1 MLCILNQ
8 APVGKPPPPKLSSK
22 QKLKTWKFA
31 TKYVWKERFSDDKAE
46 LGRWTK
52 QELLELGPTFV
63 KLGQIASTRGD
74 LYPPEFTRELESLQ
88 DNVPPFDYNLV
99 KDSLNMD
106 IFKHFEETPFKS
118 ASIGQ
123 VHKAVLKNGKHVVVK
138 LKRPGI
144 YETME
149 SDTNTVR
156 KILKFF
162 QMIGVD
168 TGNSSDFVL
177 NDSIQYLL
185 GEADYRQEVDNAIK
199 FRKSLRNVDW
209 IKIPRVYKKY
219 CTDEMIVMEYV
230 PTDKITEIK
239 DRKINKKKVCEAL
252 VNSYVI
258 QTMESGLF
266 HADPHPGNLG
276 ISKDGKLVFYDFG
289 LLIKLSEELQL
300 GFSDLFI
307 CIINRDTKGIV
318 DILIRLG
325 VIVPTS
331 SDVSDIELFFENIL
345 GYLQTLDGGAIM
357 KDDLAVELAMEKPF
371 VVPTSFVYL
380 AKSFSLIE
388 GICLQ
393 LDPDFNYFTY
403 LEPVIQQQF
412 IDSID
417 INELIMKT
425 TEIPSKIGKISST
438 VLGLERSRAS
448 MRRSMVK
455 TRQEI
460 RIVQYTV
467 ICALL
472 AERFNDTPIAAMLVA
487 FAMWITFRKDRSI

>member
-1 MLCILNQ
+1 MLSVLSQHSVGVPPVKLAGNQ
-8 APVGKPPPPKLSSK
+8 RV
-22 QKLKTWKFA
+22 KTWKFA
-31 TKYVWKERFSDDKAE
+31 AKFLWKERFVEDKAE
-46 LGRWTK
+46 LGKWTK
-52 QELLELGPTFV
+52 GELLELGPTFV

-88 DNVPPFDYNLV
+88 DNVPAFDYNLV
-99 KDSLNMD
+99 KDKLDMD
-106 IFKHFEETPFKS
+106 IFKSFEETPFKS

-144 YETME
+144 YDTMK

-162 QMIGVD
+162 QSIGID

-177 NDSIQYLL
+177 NDSIEYLL
-185 GEADYRQEVDNAIK
+185 GEADYNQEVENAIM
-199 FRKSLRNVDW
+199 FRKALRDVDW

-230 PTDKITEIK
+230 PTEKITEIQNK
-239 DRKINKKKVCEAL
+239 KVNKKKVCEAL

-258 QTMESGLF
+258 QTMDVGLF

-276 ISKDGKLVFYDFG
+276 VSKNGKLVFYDFG
-289 LLIKLSEELQL
+289 LLIKLSEELQK
-300 GFSDLFI
+300 GFKDLFI

-318 DILIRLG
+318 NILIGLG

-331 SDVSDIELFFENIL
+331 SDVADIELFFENIL
-345 GYLQTLDGGAIM
+345 GYLETLDGGAILN
-357 KDDLAVELAMEKPF
+357 DDLATELAMEKPF

-393 LDPDFNYFTY
+393 LDPDFDYFTY
-403 LEPVIQQQF
+403 LEPMLQQQF
-412 IDSID
+412 LESID
-417 INELIMKT
+417 IGEILMT
-425 TEIPSKIGKISST
+425 TTTIPSTIGKINAS
-438 VLGLERSRAS
+438 VVGLEKSRAA
-448 MRRSMVK
+448 MKRSISK
-455 TRQEI
+455 TRQDI
-460 RIVQYTV
+460 QVVQYSV
-467 ICALL
+467 VCALL
-472 AERFNDTPIAAMLVA
+472 AQQLGDTPLAMIFVLCTLW
-487 FAMWITFRKDRSI
+487 FTFRKGR

>member
-1 MLCILNQ
+1 MLSIVNQ
-8 APVGKPPPPKLSSK
+8 HSVGVPPGKLAAN
-22 QKLKTWKFA
+22 QRVKTWKFA
-31 TKYVWKERFSDDKAE
+31 AKFLWKERFTEDKAE

-52 QELLELGPTFV
+52 GELLELGPTFV

-88 DNVPPFDYNLV
+88 DNVPSFDYNLV
-99 KDSLNMD
+99 KDKLDMN
-106 IFKHFEETPFKS
+106 IFKSFEETPFKS

-144 YETME
+144 YETMK

-162 QMIGVD
+162 QSIGVD

-177 NDSIQYLL
+177 NDSIEYLL
-185 GEADYRQEVDNAIK
+185 GEADYRQEVKNAIM
-199 FRKSLRNVDW
+199 FRRALKDVDW
-209 IKIPRVYKKY
+209 IKIPMVYKKY

-230 PTDKITEIK
+230 PTEKITEITN
-239 DRKINKKKVCEAL
+239 RKVNKKKVCEAL

-258 QTMESGLF
+258 QTMDVGLF

-276 ISKDGKLVFYDFG
+276 VSKNGKLVFYDFG
-289 LLIKLSEELQL
+289 LLIKLSEELQK
-300 GFSDLFI
+300 GFKDLFL

-318 DILIRLG
+318 NILIGLG

-331 SDVSDIELFFENIL
+331 SDVGDIELFFENIL
-345 GYLQTLDGGAIM
+345 GYLETLDGGAIM
-357 KDDLAVELAMEKPF
+357 NDDLAVELAMEKPF

-403 LEPVIQQQF
+403 LEPMIQQQF
-412 IDSID
+412 LESID
-417 INELIMKT
+417 LSEILMT
-425 TEIPSKIGKISST
+425 TTAIPSTIGKINAS
-438 VLGLERSRAS
+438 VLGLEKSRAA
-448 MRRSMVK
+448 MKRSITK
-455 TRQEI
+455 TRQDI
-460 RIVQYTV
+460 QVVQYSV
-467 ICALL
+467 VCALL
-472 AERFNDTPIAAMLVA
+472 AQQFGDTPLAMVFVA
-487 FAMWITFRKDRSI
+487 CTLWFTFRKGR

>member
-1 MLCILNQ
+1 MLSVLSQHSVGVPPVKLAGNQ
-8 APVGKPPPPKLSSK
+8 RV
-22 QKLKTWKFA
+22 KTWKFA
-31 TKYVWKERFSDDKAE
+31 AKFLWKERFVEDKAE
-46 LGRWTK
+46 LGKWTK
-52 QELLELGPTFV
+52 GELLELGPTFV

-88 DNVPPFDYNLV
+88 DNVPAFDYNLV
-99 KDSLNMD
+99 KDKLDMD
-106 IFKHFEETPFKS
+106 IFKSFEETPFKS

-123 VHKAVLKNGKHVVVK
+123 VHRAVLKNGKHVVVK

-144 YETME
+144 YATMK

-162 QMIGVD
+162 QSIGID

-177 NDSIQYLL
+177 NDSIEYLL
-185 GEADYRQEVDNAIK
+185 GEADYKQEVENAIM
-199 FRKSLRNVDW
+199 FRKALKDVDW

-230 PTDKITEIK
+230 PTEKITEIQNK
-239 DRKINKKKVCEAL
+239 KVNKKKVCEAL

-258 QTMESGLF
+258 QTMDVGLF

-276 ISKDGKLVFYDFG
+276 VSKNGKLVFYDFG
-289 LLIKLSEELQL
+289 LLIKLSEELQK
-300 GFSDLFI
+300 GFKDLFT

-318 DILIRLG
+318 NILIGLG

-331 SDVSDIELFFENIL
+331 SDVADIELFFENIL
-345 GYLQTLDGGAIM
+345 GYLETLDGGAILN
-357 KDDLAVELAMEKPF
+357 DDLATELAMEKPF

-393 LDPDFNYFTY
+393 LDPDFDYFTY
-403 LEPVIQQQF
+403 LEPMLQQQF
-412 IDSID
+412 LESID
-417 INELIMKT
+417 IGEILMT
-425 TEIPSKIGKISST
+425 TTTIPSTIGKINAS
-438 VLGLERSRAS
+438 VVGLEKSRAA
-448 MRRSMVK
+448 MKRSISK
-455 TRQEI
+455 TRQDI
-460 RIVQYTV
+460 QVVQYSV
-467 ICALL
+467 VCALL
-472 AERFNDTPIAAMLVA
+472 AQQLGDTPLAMIFVLCTLW
-487 FAMWITFRKDRSI
+487 FTFRKGR

>member
-1 MLCILNQ
+1 MLSVLGQHSVGVPPVKLAGNQ
-8 APVGKPPPPKLSSK
+8 RV
-22 QKLKTWKFA
+22 KTWKFA
-31 TKYVWKERFSDDKAE
+31 AKFLWKERFVEDKAE
-46 LGRWTK
+46 LGKWTK
-52 QELLELGPTFV
+52 GELLELGPTFV

-88 DNVPPFDYNLV
+88 DNVPAFDYNLV
-99 KDSLNMD
+99 KDKLDMD
-106 IFKHFEETPFKS
+106 IFKSFEETPFKS

-123 VHKAVLKNGKHVVVK
+123 VHRAVLKNGKHVVVK

-144 YETME
+144 YDTMK

-162 QMIGVD
+162 QSIGID

-177 NDSIQYLL
+177 NDSIEYLL
-185 GEADYRQEVDNAIK
+185 GEADYKQEVENAIM
-199 FRKSLRNVDW
+199 FRKALRDVDW

-230 PTDKITEIK
+230 PTEKITEIQNK
-239 DRKINKKKVCEAL
+239 KVNKKKVCEAL

-258 QTMESGLF
+258 QTMDVGLF

-276 ISKDGKLVFYDFG
+276 VSKYGKLVFYDFG
-289 LLIKLSEELQL
+289 LLIKLSEELQK
-300 GFSDLFI
+300 GFKDLFI

-318 DILIRLG
+318 NILIGLG

-331 SDVSDIELFFENIL
+331 SDVADIELFFENIL
-345 GYLQTLDGGAIM
+345 GYLETLDGGAILN
-357 KDDLAVELAMEKPF
+357 DDLATELAMEKPF

-393 LDPDFNYFTY
+393 LDPDFDYFTY
-403 LEPVIQQQF
+403 LEPMIQQQF
-412 IDSID
+412 LESID
-417 INELIMKT
+417 IGEILMT
-425 TEIPSKIGKISST
+425 TTTIPSTIGKINAS
-438 VLGLERSRAS
+438 VVGLEKSRAA
-448 MRRSMVK
+448 MKRSISK
-455 TRQEI
+455 TRQDI
-460 RIVQYTV
+460 QVVQYSV
-467 ICALL
+467 VCALL
-472 AERFNDTPIAAMLVA
+472 AQQLGDTPLAMIFVLCTLW
-487 FAMWITFRKDRSI
+487 FTFRKGR

>member
-1 MLCILNQ
+1 MLSIFSQ
-8 APVGKPPPPKLSSK
+8 ANVRPPHVKLVSN

-31 TKYVWKERFSDDKAE
+31 ANYVWKEKFTEDKAE

-52 QELLELGPTFV
+52 GELLELGPTFV

-74 LYPPEFTRELESLQ
+74 LYPPEFIRELESLQ
-88 DNVPPFDYNLV
+88 DNVPAFDYNLV
-99 KDSLNMD
+99 KDKLNMD
-106 IFKHFEETPFKS
+106 IFKSFEETPFRS

-123 VHKAVLKNGKHVVVK
+123 VHRAVLKNGKHVVVK

-162 QMIGVD
+162 QTIGID

-177 NDSIQYLL
+177 NDSIEYLL
-185 GEADYRQEVDNAIK
+185 GEADYLQEVENAIK
-199 FRKSLRNVDW
+199 FKKAMKGVDW
-209 IKIPRVYKKY
+209 VKIPRVYKRY

-230 PTDKITEIK
+230 PTEKITEVK
-239 DRKINKKKVCEAL
+239 NKKINKKKVCEAL

-258 QTMESGLF
+258 QTMDAGLF

-276 ISKDGKLVFYDFG
+276 VSKNGKLVFYDFG
-289 LLIKLSEELQL
+289 LIIDLSDELTE
-300 GFSDLFI
+300 GFKDLFL

-318 DILIRLG
+318 NILIRLG

-345 GYLQTLDGGAIM
+345 GYLETLDGGAIM
-357 KDDLAVELAMEKPF
+357 NDDLAVELAMEKPF

-403 LEPVIQQQF
+403 LEPMIQQQF
-412 IDSID
+412 VESID
-417 INELIMKT
+417 IGEILMT
-425 TEIPSKIGKISST
+425 TTSIPSTIGKINTS
-438 VLGLERSRAS
+438 VLGLEKSRAA
-448 MRRSMVK
+448 MKRSISK
-455 TRQEI
+455 TRQDI
-460 RIVQYTV
+460 QVVQYSV
-467 ICALL
+467 VCALL
-472 AERFNDTPIAAMLVA
+472 AQQLGDTPLAMIFVA
-487 FAMWITFRKDRSI
+487 CTLWFTFRKGR

>member
-1 MLCILNQ
+1 MLSVLSQHSVGVPPVKLAGNQ
-8 APVGKPPPPKLSSK
+8 RV
-22 QKLKTWKFA
+22 KTWKFA
-31 TKYVWKERFSDDKAE
+31 AKFLWKERFVEDKAE
-46 LGRWTK
+46 LGKWTK
-52 QELLELGPTFV
+52 GELLELGPTFV

-88 DNVPPFDYNLV
+88 DNVPAFDYNLV
-99 KDSLNMD
+99 KDKLDMD
-106 IFKHFEETPFKS
+106 IFKSFEETPFKS

-123 VHKAVLKNGKHVVVK
+123 VHKAVLNNGKHVVVK

-144 YETME
+144 YDTMK

-162 QMIGVD
+162 QSIGID

-177 NDSIQYLL
+177 NDSIEYLL
-185 GEADYRQEVDNAIK
+185 GEADYKQEVENAIM
-199 FRKSLRNVDW
+199 FRKALRDVDW

-230 PTDKITEIK
+230 PTEKITEIQNK
-239 DRKINKKKVCEAL
+239 KVNKKKVCEAL

-258 QTMESGLF
+258 QTMDVGLF

-276 ISKDGKLVFYDFG
+276 VSKNGKLVFYDFG
-289 LLIKLSEELQL
+289 LLIKLSEELQK
-300 GFSDLFI
+300 GFKDLFI

-318 DILIRLG
+318 NILIGLG

-331 SDVSDIELFFENIL
+331 SDVADIELFFENIL
-345 GYLQTLDGGAIM
+345 GYLETLDGGAILN
-357 KDDLAVELAMEKPF
+357 DDLATELAMEKPF

-393 LDPDFNYFTY
+393 LDPDFDYFTY
-403 LEPVIQQQF
+403 LEPMIQQQF
-412 IDSID
+412 LESID
-417 INELIMKT
+417 IGEILMT
-425 TEIPSKIGKISST
+425 TTTIPSTIGKINAS
-438 VLGLERSRAS
+438 VVGLEKSRAA
-448 MRRSMVK
+448 MKRSISK
-455 TRQEI
+455 TRQDI
-460 RIVQYTV
+460 QVVQYSV
-467 ICALL
+467 VCALL
-472 AERFNDTPIAAMLVA
+472 AQQLGDTPLAMIFVLCTLW
-487 FAMWITFRKDRSI
+487 FTFRKGRSK

>member
-1 MLCILNQ
+1 MLCTLNLGVPHVQ
-8 APVGKPPPPKLSSK
+8 LGSK

-31 TKYVWKERFSDDKAE
+31 AKYVWNERFMEDKAE
-46 LGRWTK
+46 LGKWTK
-52 QELLELGPTFV
+52 HELLELGPTFV

-88 DNVPPFDYNLV
+88 DNVPAFDYNLV
-99 KDSLNMD
+99 KDKLDMS
-106 IFKHFEETPFKS
+106 IFKSFEETPFKS

-123 VHKAVLKNGKHVVVK
+123 VHRAVLKNGKHVVVK

-144 YETME
+144 YDTMV

-162 QMIGVD
+162 QSIGVD

-177 NDSIQYLL
+177 NDSIEYLL
-185 GEADYRQEVDNAIK
+185 GEADYKQEVENAIMFK
-199 FRKSLRNVDW
+199 KALKDVDW
-209 IKIPRVYKKY
+209 IKIPKVYKRY

-230 PTDKITEIK
+230 PTEKITEIK
-239 DRKINKKKVCEAL
+239 NRKINKKKVCEAL

-258 QTMESGLF
+258 QTMDAGLF

-276 ISKDGKLVFYDFG
+276 VSKNGKLVFYDFG
-289 LLIKLSEELQL
+289 LLIKLSDELTQ
-300 GFSDLFI
+300 GFRDLFF

-318 DILIRLG
+318 NILIRLG

-345 GYLQTLDGGAIM
+345 GYLETLDGGAIM
-357 KDDLAVELAMEKPF
+357 NDDLAVELAMEKPF

-393 LDPDFNYFTY
+393 LDPDFDYFTY
-403 LEPVIQQQF
+403 LEPMIQQQF
-412 IDSID
+412 LESID
-417 INELIMKT
+417 LNEILMKT
-425 TEIPSKIGKISST
+425 TEIPSTIGKINAS
-438 VLGLERSRAS
+438 VLGLEKSRAA
-448 MRRSMVK
+448 MKRSISK
-455 TRQEI
+455 TRQDI
-460 RIVQYTV
+460 QVVQYSV
-467 ICALL
+467 VCALL
-472 AERFNDTPIAAMLVA
+472 AQQFGDTPLAMVFVA
-487 FAMWITFRKDRSI
+487 CTLWFTFRKGRSK

>member
-1 MLCILNQ
+1 MLSVLSQHSVGVPPVKLAGNQ
-8 APVGKPPPPKLSSK
+8 RV
-22 QKLKTWKFA
+22 KTWKFA
-31 TKYVWKERFSDDKAE
+31 AKFLWKERFVEDKAE
-46 LGRWTK
+46 LGKWTK
-52 QELLELGPTFV
+52 GELLELGPTFV

-88 DNVPPFDYNLV
+88 DNVPAFDYNLV
-99 KDSLNMD
+99 KDKLDMD
-106 IFKHFEETPFKS
+106 IFKSFEETPFKS

-123 VHKAVLKNGKHVVVK
+123 VHRAVLKNGKHVVVK

-144 YETME
+144 YDTMK

-162 QMIGVD
+162 QSIGID

-177 NDSIQYLL
+177 NDSIEYLL
-185 GEADYRQEVDNAIK
+185 GEADYKQEVENAIM
-199 FRKSLRNVDW
+199 FRKALRDVDW

-230 PTDKITEIK
+230 PTEKITEIQNK
-239 DRKINKKKVCEAL
+239 KVNKKKVCEAL

-258 QTMESGLF
+258 QTMDVGLF

-276 ISKDGKLVFYDFG
+276 VSKNGKLVFYDFG
-289 LLIKLSEELQL
+289 LLIKLSEELQK
-300 GFSDLFI
+300 GFKDLFV

-318 DILIRLG
+318 NILIGLG

-331 SDVSDIELFFENIL
+331 SDVADIELFFENIL
-345 GYLQTLDGGAIM
+345 GYLETLDGGAILN
-357 KDDLAVELAMEKPF
+357 DDLATELAMEKPF

-393 LDPDFNYFTY
+393 LDPDFDYFTY
-403 LEPVIQQQF
+403 LEPMIQQQF
-412 IDSID
+412 LESID
-417 INELIMKT
+417 IGEILMT
-425 TEIPSKIGKISST
+425 TTTIPSTIGKINAS
-438 VLGLERSRAS
+438 VVGLEKSRAA
-448 MRRSMVK
+448 MKRSISK
-455 TRQEI
+455 TRQDI
-460 RIVQYTV
+460 QVVQYSV
-467 ICALL
+467 VCALL
-472 AERFNDTPIAAMLVA
+472 AQQLGDTPLAMIFVLCTLW
-487 FAMWITFRKDRSI
+487 FTFRKGR

>member
-1 MLCILNQ
+1 MLSVLSQHSVGVPPVKLAGNQ
-8 APVGKPPPPKLSSK
+8 RV
-22 QKLKTWKFA
+22 KTWKFA
-31 TKYVWKERFSDDKAE
+31 AKFLWKERFVEDKAE
-46 LGRWTK
+46 LGKWTK
-52 QELLELGPTFV
+52 GELLELGPTFV

-88 DNVPPFDYNLV
+88 DNVPAFDYNLV
-99 KDSLNMD
+99 KDKLDMD
-106 IFKHFEETPFKS
+106 IFKSFEETPFKS

-123 VHKAVLKNGKHVVVK
+123 VHRAVLKNGKHVVVK

-144 YETME
+144 YDTMK

-162 QMIGVD
+162 QSIGID

-177 NDSIQYLL
+177 NDSIEYLL
-185 GEADYRQEVDNAIK
+185 GEADYKQEVENAII
-199 FRKSLRNVDW
+199 FRKALRDVDW

-230 PTDKITEIK
+230 PTEKITEIQNK
-239 DRKINKKKVCEAL
+239 KVNKKKVCEAL

-258 QTMESGLF
+258 QTMDVGLF

-276 ISKDGKLVFYDFG
+276 VSKNGKLVFYDFG
-289 LLIKLSEELQL
+289 LLIKLSEELQK
-300 GFSDLFI
+300 GFKDLFI

-318 DILIRLG
+318 NILIGLG

-331 SDVSDIELFFENIL
+331 SDVADIELFFENIL
-345 GYLQTLDGGAIM
+345 GYLETLDGGAILN
-357 KDDLAVELAMEKPF
+357 DDLATELAMEKPF

-393 LDPDFNYFTY
+393 LDPDFDYFTY
-403 LEPVIQQQF
+403 LEPMLQQQF
-412 IDSID
+412 LESID
-417 INELIMKT
+417 IGEILMT
-425 TEIPSKIGKISST
+425 TTTIPSTIGKINAS
-438 VLGLERSRAS
+438 VVGLEKSRAA
-448 MRRSMVK
+448 MKRSISK
-455 TRQEI
+455 TRQDI
-460 RIVQYTV
+460 QVVQYSV
-467 ICALL
+467 VCALL
-472 AERFNDTPIAAMLVA
+472 AQQLGDTPLAMIFVLCTLW
-487 FAMWITFRKDRSI
+487 FTFRKGRSK

>member
-1 MLCILNQ
+1 MLSVLGQHSVGVPPVKLAGNQ
-8 APVGKPPPPKLSSK
+8 RV
-22 QKLKTWKFA
+22 KTWKFA
-31 TKYVWKERFSDDKAE
+31 AKFLWKERFVEDKAE
-46 LGRWTK
+46 LGKWTK
-52 QELLELGPTFV
+52 GELLELGPTFV

-88 DNVPPFDYNLV
+88 DNVPAFDYNLV
-99 KDSLNMD
+99 KDKLDMD
-106 IFKHFEETPFKS
+106 IFKSFEETPFKS

-123 VHKAVLKNGKHVVVK
+123 VHRAVLKNGKHVVVK

-144 YETME
+144 YDTMK

-162 QMIGVD
+162 QSIGID

-177 NDSIQYLL
+177 NDSIEYLL
-185 GEADYRQEVDNAIK
+185 GEADYKQEVENAIM
-199 FRKSLRNVDW
+199 FRKALRDVDW

-230 PTDKITEIK
+230 PTEKITEIQNK
-239 DRKINKKKVCEAL
+239 KVNKKKVCEAL

-258 QTMESGLF
+258 QTMDVGLF

-276 ISKDGKLVFYDFG
+276 VSKNGKLVFYDFG
-289 LLIKLSEELQL
+289 LLIKLSEELQK
-300 GFSDLFI
+300 GFKDLFI

-318 DILIRLG
+318 NILIGLG

-331 SDVSDIELFFENIL
+331 SDVADIELFFENIL
-345 GYLQTLDGGAIM
+345 GYLETLDGGAILN
-357 KDDLAVELAMEKPF
+357 DDLATELAMEKPF

-393 LDPDFNYFTY
+393 LDPDFDYFTY
-403 LEPVIQQQF
+403 LEPMIQQQF
-412 IDSID
+412 LESID
-417 INELIMKT
+417 IGEILMT
-425 TEIPSKIGKISST
+425 TTTIPSTIGKINAS
-438 VLGLERSRAS
+438 VVGLEKSRAA
-448 MRRSMVK
+448 MKRSISK
-455 TRQEI
+455 TRQDI
-460 RIVQYTV
+460 QVVQYSV
-467 ICALL
+467 VCALL
-472 AERFNDTPIAAMLVA
+472 AQQLGDTPLAMIFVLCTLW
-487 FAMWITFRKDRSI
+487 FTFRKGR

>member
-1 MLCILNQ
+1 MLSVLSQHSVGVPPVKLAGNQ
-8 APVGKPPPPKLSSK
+8 RV
-22 QKLKTWKFA
+22 KTWKFA
-31 TKYVWKERFSDDKAE
+31 AKFLWKERFVEDKAE
-46 LGRWTK
+46 LGKWTK
-52 QELLELGPTFV
+52 GELLELGPTFV

-88 DNVPPFDYNLV
+88 DNVPAFDYNLV
-99 KDSLNMD
+99 KDKLDMD
-106 IFKHFEETPFKS
+106 IFKSFEETPFKS

-144 YETME
+144 YDTMK

-162 QMIGVD
+162 QSIGID

-177 NDSIQYLL
+177 NDSIEYLL
-185 GEADYRQEVDNAIK
+185 GEADYKQEVENAIM
-199 FRKSLRNVDW
+199 FRKALRDVDW

-230 PTDKITEIK
+230 PTEKITEIK
-239 DRKINKKKVCEAL
+239 NRKINKKKVCEAL

-258 QTMESGLF
+258 QTMDVGLF

-276 ISKDGKLVFYDFG
+276 VSKNGKLVFYDFG
-289 LLIKLSEELQL
+289 LLIKLSEELQK
-300 GFSDLFI
+300 GFKDLFI

-318 DILIRLG
+318 NILIGLG

-331 SDVSDIELFFENIL
+331 SDVADIELFFENIL
-345 GYLQTLDGGAIM
+345 GYLETLDGGAILN
-357 KDDLAVELAMEKPF
+357 DDLATELAMEKPF

-393 LDPDFNYFTY
+393 LDPDFDYFTY
-403 LEPVIQQQF
+403 LEPMLQQQF
-412 IDSID
+412 LESID
-417 INELIMKT
+417 IGEILMT
-425 TEIPSKIGKISST
+425 TTTIPSTIGKINAS
-438 VLGLERSRAS
+438 VVGLEKSRAA
-448 MRRSMVK
+448 MKRSISK
-455 TRQEI
+455 TRQDI
-460 RIVQYTV
+460 QVVQYSV
-467 ICALL
+467 VCALL
-472 AERFNDTPIAAMLVA
+472 AQQLGDTPLAMIFVLCTLW
-487 FAMWITFRKDRSI
+487 FTFRKGR